1 MSSSLSQ
8 SSREPLR
15 QTEATGIS
23 PGVWRSTSEEFQ
35 AFLYSSVTS
44 VCFSVATACL
54 SVVIYLFHT
63 AAAQFCLF
71 TTVLHLRIKSLRI
84 TFQTCIKTWK
94 MFICALLKKHKK
106 ATIMKCANVYY
117 YGHSLS
123 YQVNH
128 LLLVSPHTG
137 ITNYPE
143 LISLF
148 SRNLTTLHRI
158 SALFHFANYRK
169 NDLCVLIQCKVSPST
184 FVVMKCLIKIL
195 KTSLAFITEP
205 TAQCRLAADR
215 DSQKLSSTWL
225 Q

>member
-23 PGVWRSTSEEFQ
+23 PGVWRSSSKEFQ
-35 AFLYSSVTS
+35 ASFYSSVTS
-44 VCFSVATACL
+44 VCFSVAAVCL
-54 SVVIYLFHT
+54 SEWLFTLFHT

-71 TTVLHLRIKSLRI
+71 TTESLI
-84 TFQTCIKTWK
+84 IIFQTYINNWK

-106 ATIMKCANVYY
+106 ATIMNCDYVYY

-128 LLLVSPHTG
+128 FLPVSPHTG

-148 SRNLTTLHRI
+148 SQNLTTLHRI
-158 SALFHFANYRK
+158 SALFHFANYR
-169 NDLCVLIQCKVSPST
+169 
-184 FVVMKCLIKIL
+184 
-195 KTSLAFITEP
+195 
-205 TAQCRLAADR
+205 
-215 DSQKLSSTWL
+215 
-225 Q
+225 